1 MVVFSCRQ
9 FIPTCFCIL
18 VERFADQVVTSSVLD
33 SEDGMR
39 TAIMQCFTEF
49 DTEGA
54 LFILR
59 HSNSSCVI
67 AFSTVHTWMDEA
79 CGEPAVGF
87 DDVRPSF
94 L

>member
-39 TAIMQCFTEF
+39 TAVMQCFTEF

-59 HSNSSCVI
+59 HSK
-67 AFSTVHTWMDEA
+67 FSTVHTWMDEA